1 MNSLRHREDEDDLDE
16 IHEPRDREITLG
28 TSMILGIFFALAVL
42 CAIFFAFG
50 FSVGRKSSAPTAA
63 SVPSPIPNGPAT
75 SGVKPGAGSPLTTST
90 DQPAPGPMVTVPVAS
105 TTPPE
110 EATTPE
116 ERSSPAAKP
125 APESVAEAP
134 AAQSAVR
141 TPPAAP
147 ATNAAP
153 PVSGPGSVVQIAAV
167 SHQEDADLLVSTLKS
182 RGYNVAI
189 HTEPQDK
196 LLHVQIGPFATHK
209 EADAMRQRLL
219 ADGFNAIV
227 KDQK

>member
-16 IHEPRDREITLG
+16 MHEPRDREITLG

-50 FSVGRKSSAPTAA
+50 FSVGRKSSAPIAS
-63 SVPSPIPNGPAT
+63 SVPAPISNSPAVAGA
-75 SGVKPGAGSPLTTST
+75 KPGAGSPLTAST
-90 DQPAPGPMVTVPVAS
+90 EQPATGPAITVPVAS
-105 TTPPE
+105 APTEDSNPPE
-110 EATTPE
+110 EHV
-116 ERSSPAAKP
+116 SPAAKP
-125 APESVAEAP
+125 ASEPVAEAP
-134 AAQSAVR
+134 TAQPAVR
-141 TPPAAP
+141 TPAAAP

>member
-1 MNSLRHREDEDDLDE
+1 MNSLRHREDEEDLDE

-50 FSVGRKSSAPTAA
+50 YSVGRKSSAPTASSVPAPITNGA
-63 SVPSPIPNGPAT
+63 SV
-75 SGVKPGAGSPLTTST
+75 SGAKPGAGSPLTTSSE
-90 DQPAPGPMVTVPVAS
+90 PAAAAPTVTIPVPVAS
-105 TTPPE
+105 PDEPNSSETHLPAPSNPSPATESPAPQPAAPIPAPAPVTTS
-110 EATTPE
+110 A
-116 ERSSPAAKP
+116 SPAA
-125 APESVAEAP
+125 
-134 AAQSAVR
+134 
-141 TPPAAP
+141 
-147 ATNAAP
+147 
-153 PVSGPGSVVQIAAV
+153 GPGSVVQIAAV

-189 HTEPQDK
+189 HNEPQDK